1 MKELAMDET
10 EAHGRE
16 GQPAKDDV
24 SEDVIHLPERDLNSV
39 AHVASPRL
47 VHPEQMTDFRK
58 QVLEDDSSN

>member
-1 MKELAMDET
+1 MDET
-10 EAHGRE
+10 EEHGRE
-16 GQPAKDDV
+16 TQPVKDEV

-58 QVLEDDSSN
+58 QVIEDDSSN